1 MSVIFEQYPSD
12 VGASGRPTSVDRNPR
27 HQFLPVIE
35 LLYTPYTLIIP
46 TMIPTPPSHAVHAM
60 YHKYRTIRWLLPRSY
75 PLPSTEYR
83 LPRQ

>member
-27 HQFLPVIE
+27 HQFLPVI
-35 LLYTPYTLIIP
+35 YSVYFNNSDTTIAC
-46 TMIPTPPSHAVHAM
+46 AVHAM